1 MSQNDSGN
9 FEKEFLD
16 SDVDL
21 RIAHPSPGAE
31 IYSRSSG
38 FNLPSF
44 RAIFLFLILIG
55 GAVGST
61 YFYAFQQGLEEGQ
74 RSLPPVVLAEKTPI
88 KVPAENVPGGVPV
101 KPEDLN
107 IYGVMR
113 GAAEPE
119 TPQAQPASPADNA
132 TGTIESLIARTEDPF
147 EQALNVPKAIADD
160 ARLPAG
166 NSIRVLQ
173 NDPSVEVSP
182 PRPDLNRAPR
192 AAVPAARPT
201 AKPAK
206 TQVRTGSVARDDF
219 MVQLAASRS
228 RALARG
234 VYSGLQNN
242 FSDLLGQRNPLILR
256 VDLGDKGIFY
266 RVNVPGFES
275 RNAATAFCANLKSRG
290 QDCLVRKQP

>member
-1 MSQNDSGN
+1 
-9 FEKEFLD
+9 
-16 SDVDL
+16 
-21 RIAHPSPGAE
+21 
-31 IYSRSSG
+31 
-38 FNLPSF
+38 
-44 RAIFLFLILIG
+44 
-55 GAVGST
+55 
-61 YFYAFQQGLEEGQ
+61 
-74 RSLPPVVLAEKTPI
+74 
-88 KVPAENVPGGVPV
+88 
-101 KPEDLN
+101 
-107 IYGVMR
+107 
-113 GAAEPE
+113 
-119 TPQAQPASPADNA
+119 
-132 TGTIESLIARTEDPF
+132 
-147 EQALNVPKAIADD
+147 
-160 ARLPAG
+160 
-166 NSIRVLQ
+166 LQ

-206 TQVRTGSVARDDF
+206 TQVRRGSVARDDF

>member
-44 RAIFLFLILIG
+44 RAIFLFLLLIG

-119 TPQAQPASPADNA
+119 TPRAQPASPADNA
-132 TGTIESLIARTEDPF
+132 TGTIESLIAPTEDPF

-160 ARLPAG
+160 TRLPAS

-201 AKPAK
+201 AKPAQ

>member
-44 RAIFLFLILIG
+44 RAIFLFMILIG

-160 ARLPAG
+160 TRLPAG

-206 TQVRTGSVARDDF
+206 TQVRPGSVARDDF

-275 RNAATAFCANLKSRG
+275 RNAATSFCANLKSRG